1 MTLAIDKKGQ
11 LWQID
16 RDHIVTLHRGP
27 APADAVVIQADFED
41 GFTATAEEYATAFGI
56 RNYNMRVL
64 AQSTTYELT
73 VTELTSLMAKE
84 LNVGEN
90 RITLRFKT
98 REVGEVQCKLGVA
111 SFGTTSQETYALEVI
126 VAGPTPDVFRD
137 QSKDNSHP

>member
-1 MTLAIDKKGQ
+1 M
-11 LWQID
+11 
-16 RDHIVTLHRGP
+16 TLHRGP

-98 REVGEVQCKLGVA
+98 REVGEVQCTLAGFPDFGVA

-137 QSKDNSHP
+137 QSKDKQ

>member
-1 MTLAIDKKGQ
+1 LKLAIDKKGQ

-16 RDHIVTLHRGP
+16 RWGNYFIHSDP

-41 GFTATAEEYATAFGI
+41 GFTATAEEYSTAFGIAFGI

-84 LNVGEN
+84 LNVAEN
-90 RITLRFKT
+90 RITLLFKT
-98 REVGEVQCKLGVA
+98 REVGDG
-111 SFGTTSQETYALEVI
+111 FGSPILETYAVEVI
-126 VAGPTPDVFRD
+126 VTGPTPDGFRD
-137 QSKDNSHP
+137 QSNDSHP